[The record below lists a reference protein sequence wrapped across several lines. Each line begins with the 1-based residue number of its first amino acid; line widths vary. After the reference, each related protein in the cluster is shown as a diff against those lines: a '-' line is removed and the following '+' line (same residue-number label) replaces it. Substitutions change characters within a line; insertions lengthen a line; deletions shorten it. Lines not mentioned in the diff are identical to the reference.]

1 MVLMPFDDV
10 STKETS
16 DGCIG
21 SLDNEETEKP
31 VVTLS
36 LDDEW
41 RSLVINSSADKLV
54 SREDLHSETN
64 CTEED
69 ARGTS
74 LVLTFGSSTIEL
86 KYHGKSSLEIL
97 TAELSGV
104 WISELERVGRVSV
117 PGEDVTVGVR
127 NDARCGD
134 EVICFDDTRNSL
146 FAMFFVVLN
155 TFNLPDVDKLKGST
169 DDEVAKKSALVII
182 SFLADKFRYSESGAD
197 LGNNDEDIDSTN
209 NDDDN
214 DDHDNDECEGDKPS
228 EEKGDSGNR
237 GETGN
242 KDEDTIEDHG
252 KDNEKDENDDDEVGS
267 EKGDI
272 REDER
277 DEDAEE
283 EGEVVGND
291 SDDMV
296 GGKDEGDKEVEDMK
310 REGKEVRK
318 ANEDNHVDDNEE
330 SEDGDEKGE

>member
-1 MVLMPFDDV
+1 MVLIPFADV

-41 RSLVINSSADKLV
+41 RSLVINFSADKLV
-54 SREDLHSETN
+54 SPEDLHSETN
-64 CTEED
+64 CSEED
-69 ARGTS
+69 AGGTS

-117 PGEDVTVGVR
+117 PGADVTVGVR

-146 FAMFFVVLN
+146 FAMSFVVFN
-155 TFNLPDVDKLKGST
+155 TFNLPDVDKLKCST
-169 DDEVAKKSALVII
+169 DDEVAKKSALVTI
-182 SFLADKFRYSESGAD
+182 SFLADKFRYLESGAD

-214 DDHDNDECEGDKPS
+214 EDDDTDECGGDKPS
-228 EEKGDSGNR
+228 AEKGDSGSR

-242 KDEDTIEDHG
+242 KDEDTIEDHE
-252 KDNEKDENDDDEVGS
+252 KDNEKDENDG

-272 REDER
+272 REEERIEDE
-277 DEDAEE
+277 EE
-283 EGEVVGND
+283 EGEVVRND

-296 GGKDEGDKEVEDMK
+296 GGKEEVEDME
-310 REGKEVRK
+310 REVKEVRK

-330 SEDGDEKGE
+330 GEDGDEKGE